1 MIIRPATPQDAPQMA
16 ALLNTIIA
24 IGGTTA
30 HESPKSPATVCH
42 DYIDG
47 PDTITCVVAEE
58 AGQILGWQS
67 VGWHTGDAHIGSF
80 VDPHTQAK
88 GIGAQLFAQTR
99 ALCAARGI
107 ADVFATIRADN
118 APGLAYYARL
128 GFADIEAEPDYALST
143 GQVVGRIHRKLT
155 LR

>member
-1 MIIRPATPQDAPQMA
+1 MIIRIATPQDAPQMA
-16 ALLNTIIA
+16 DLLNAIIA

-30 HESPKSPATVCH
+30 HESPKSADTVRH

-47 PDTITCVVAEE
+47 PGTLTCVVAEE
-58 AGQILGWQS
+58 AEQILGWQA
-67 VGWHTGDAHIGSF
+67 VDQYHGEAHIGTF

-99 ALCAARGI
+99 TLCAAKGMTEI
-107 ADVFATIRADN
+107 FAAIRADN
-118 APGLAYYARL
+118 IPGLAYYARI
-128 GFADIEAEPDYALST
+128 GFSDVSAEPDYALST
-143 GQVVGRIHRKLT
+143 GQVVGRVHRKIT